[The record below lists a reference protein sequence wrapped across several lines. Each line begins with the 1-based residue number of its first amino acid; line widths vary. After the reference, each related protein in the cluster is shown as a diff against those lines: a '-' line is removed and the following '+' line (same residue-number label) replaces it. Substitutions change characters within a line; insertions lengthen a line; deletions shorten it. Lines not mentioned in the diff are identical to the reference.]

1 MAHKIVMT
9 CILMLLAIAETSTF
23 PIAPTTTS
31 VGYEEEGSILGVLLK
46 DSILLPVGS
55 SIRSP

>member
-9 CILMLLAIAETSTF
+9 CILMLMAIAETSSFST
-23 PIAPTTTS
+23 APTTTS

-55 SIRSP
+55 SILFP